1 MEERDRVAEEI
12 KKKAIKGKLSCLVAR
27 MIAEELNVSYK
38 TVGKT
43 ADRLNIKIINCQLGC
58 F

>member
-1 MEERDRVAEEI
+1 MEERDKVAEEI
-12 KKKAIKGKLSCLVAR
+12 KKKAIKGNLSCLVAR
-27 MIAEELNVSYK
+27 MIAEELSVSYK